1 MIMTRLRRAVLAAV
15 FALSPMAA
23 GAALAQDMAQDMA
36 RSDMFDSGK
45 LLATAGVTQVEGTG
59 GGGLVPWALITGYG
73 TRDAIGANAHYT
85 YVGLRDYKLHS
96 AGFAVGLFDRLE
108 LSYNRQTFDTGSTG
122 AQLGIGNGFRFEQ
135 NVLGAKLR
143 LFGDAVYDQDGWL
156 PQTAVGV
163 QYKANTQDRILKAVG
178 AKDANGIDYYVAA
191 TKLFLDQNLLLNAT
205 VRLTRGNQYGLL
217 GFGGDRNDGYRPQF
231 EGSAAYLVT
240 KNLAIGG
247 EYRMKPD
254 NLGFAREENVYD
266 VFAAYFLN
274 KNASLTLAYV
284 DLGSI
289 ATKKRQ
295 NGVYAS
301 LQVGF

>member
-1 MIMTRLRRAVLAAV
+1 MTSLNARAALLAVGLTAAV
-15 FALSPMAA
+15 AVG
-23 GAALAQDMAQDMA
+23 GARADDMAKPDL
-36 RSDMFDSGK
+36 FDSGK
-45 LLATAGVTQVEGTG
+45 LLATGGVTQVEGAG
-59 GGGLVPWALITGYG
+59 GGGLVPWALVTGYG
-73 TRDAIGANAHYT
+73 ASDSIGANAHYT
-85 YVGLRDYKLHS
+85 YVGLRDFSLHS
-96 AGFAVGLFDRLE
+96 AGLSVGLFDRVE
-108 LSYNRQTFDTGSTG
+108 LSYARQTFDTGKTG

-135 NVLGAKLR
+135 NVLGAKVR
-143 LFGDAVYDQDGWL
+143 LFGDAVYGQDSWL
-156 PQTAVGV
+156 PQTAVGI

-191 TKLFLDQNLLLNAT
+191 TKLFLDQSLLVNAT

-217 GFGGDRNDGYRPQF
+217 GFGGDRNDAYRPEF

-240 KNLAIGG
+240 KKLAVGA

-254 NLGFAREENVYD
+254 NLGFAKEDRAFD

-284 DLGSI
+284 DLGDI